1 MAYRYGRWR
10 GGPDPLEPP
19 FDLAAALD
27 RLGDRVLAG
36 ERPGDALSSLL
47 RQGMPGLQGLRDL
60 LRRVRERRR
69 ELRGRG
75 NLDGTLEQVRE
86 LLDRA
91 LEQERAA
98 LAADPSDAARL
109 AEAELDQ
116 LPPDTAGAVRQLA
129 DHQWRSPEAA
139 ATYEQ
144 IRDLLRREVLDTQ
157 FRGMR
162 QALAGASSEDLERV
176 RDMLA
181 DLNAMLD
188 ADARGE
194 DTTAA
199 FDQFMQKYGDMF
211 PENPRNLDELVDTLA
226 RRAAAASRLL
236 ASLSPE
242 QREELAGLMQAA
254 MADLGLERELDR
266 LGRALQWR
274 RPELRWGQPA
284 AMGGDEGLGLGDA
297 TTALEEL
304 ADLEALEASLGQGY
318 PGASL
323 DDVDLETV
331 ERTLGRSAAADVEAL
346 RALERELAEQGYLT
360 REHGQLKL
368 TPKAIRRIGAT
379 ALRRIFANLETRRRG
394 DHDVPAAGTTGELTG
409 SSRPWRFGDEAPL
422 DVVATVKNAVLRG
435 SGTPRPGTGTPERE
449 PGGVRGG
456 AVGPP
461 DRTGRPRPVRAAAET
476 AALDRSQRGAFGPP
490 DRTRTTRVRVHLEP
504 ADFEV
509 AETEYRT
516 RAAVCL
522 LVDVSY
528 SMLLREAWGQAKSTA
543 LALHSLVSTRYPQ
556 DALEIIGFSSLA
568 RTLRPGELADLGP
581 NMDQQ
586 GTNLQHAL
594 LLAGRHLD
602 RHPDAEP
609 VILVVTDGE
618 PTAHLQPGGYP
629 WFEWP
634 PSPETIELTMAEV
647 LRLTRRGAVIN
658 VFMLDSEPRL
668 VRFVQTL
675 ARLNGGRVFTPST
688 ERLGDYVV
696 SDYLRA
702 RRGRRAG

>member
-162 QALAGASSEDLERV
+162 QALAGASNEDFERV

-266 LGRALQWR
+266 LGRSLQWR

-284 AMGGDEGLGLGDA
+284 AMGGDQGLGLGDA

-435 SGTPRPGTGTPERE
+435 SGTATPHPG
-449 PGGVRGG
+449 
-456 AVGPP
+456 
-461 DRTGRPRPVRAAAET
+461 
-476 AALDRSQRGAFGPP
+476 
-490 DRTRTTRVRVHLEP
+490 TRVRVHLEP

-634 PSPETIELTMAEV
+634 PSPETIELTLAEV

-696 SDYLRA
+696 NDYLRA